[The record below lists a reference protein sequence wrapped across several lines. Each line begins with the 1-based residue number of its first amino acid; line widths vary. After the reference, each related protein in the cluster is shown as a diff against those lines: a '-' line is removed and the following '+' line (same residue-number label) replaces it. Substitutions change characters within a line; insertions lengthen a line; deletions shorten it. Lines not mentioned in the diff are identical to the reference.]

1 MSTKALNEEQMTS
14 IIKIMD
20 KYLTEHF
27 SKQEQ
32 RHEQRK
38 DEDYDDELEDQLL
51 DEARVLF
58 FFCFLSFLLS
68 HWPNLLVFF
77 SFSFLHYYSLF

>member
-1 MSTKALNEEQMTS
+1 MGTKSLNEEQMAS
-14 IIKIMD
+14 VIKIMD

-27 SKQEQ
+27 NKQEQ

-51 DEARVLF
+51 DEARQSVTELT
-58 FFCFLSFLLS
+58 L
-68 HWPNLLVFF
+68 
-77 SFSFLHYYSLF
+77 FSFLSGSY